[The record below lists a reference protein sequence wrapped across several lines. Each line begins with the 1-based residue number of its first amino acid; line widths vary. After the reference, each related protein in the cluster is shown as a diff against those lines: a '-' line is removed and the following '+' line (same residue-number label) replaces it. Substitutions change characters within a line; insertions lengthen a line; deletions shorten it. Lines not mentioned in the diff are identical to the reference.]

1 MARPESEFETNAR
14 LIFKTAS
21 IRPRISKP
29 RVDSNV
35 LPPSMNRSE
44 SFLSRLTPDSNLVV
58 VKGDEIVH
66 SLSGV
71 KVPLLG
77 RGEDD

>member
-35 LPPSMNRSE
+35 LPPSMKRSE
-44 SFLSRLTPDSNLVV
+44 SFLSRLTPERNFVV
-58 VKGDEIVH
+58 VKGDEAVH
-66 SLSGV
+66 SLPGD
-71 KVPLLG
+71 KVPFIG